1 MKQLTGNQVRQ
12 MFLDY
17 FRQQGHMIEP
27 GASLIPNNDP
37 TLLWINAGV
46 AALKKYFDGSEKP
59 ASNRIANA
67 QKSIRTND
75 IENVGK
81 TARHHTFFEML
92 GNFSIGDYFKT
103 EAIHFAWEF
112 LTSEEWMG
120 IDKERLYI
128 TVYTDDLDA
137 YNVWTKECKVD
148 PSHVLKTDDNF
159 WEIGKGPGGP
169 DSEIF
174 FDRGEKY
181 DPEGL
186 GEKLFFDEME
196 NDRYVEVWNVV
207 FSQYDCDPSID
218 RKDYKEL
225 PQKNIDTVKMIYEK
239 LILAKFDRKDLL
251 VALGGGVTGD
261 ITGFTAATYL
271 RGIDFVQI
279 PTSLLAQVD
288 SSIGGKTGVDFDSY
302 KNMVGAFHMP
312 KLVYINVSTLT
323 TLSDEQFI
331 SGMGEIIKHGLIKD
345 SAYFDWLIENHDR
358 ILARDKDVLMEMIRV
373 SCNIKRVVVENDPT
387 EKGDRA
393 LLNFGHT
400 LGHAIERYL
409 DLKLSHGACVGI
421 GCCLASVISY
431 NRGDIT
437 EDELHKIIHAFD
449 MFGFP
454 TLKDYPVDADAVIEY
469 TKNDKKMVGDKI
481 KFILLHTIGDAY
493 INTNVV
499 PDDMKKAFEWH

>member
-1 MKQLTGNQVRQ
+1 MTMPERNEITAEKEEFKLNDGYYIGNHKVADFEPYVSKKYIIKDLASDIETVSYDIKVKKQEGGESKALRVTD
-12 MFLDY
+12 FLKIDY
-17 FRQQGHMIEP
+17 FRDFHQSTIMLTNFDKKMLAYKLQKE
-27 GASLIPNNDP
+27 
-37 TLLWINAGV
+37 
-46 AALKKYFDGSEKP
+46 ALKADLASEVTVRAAP
-59 ASNRIANA
+59 GYYHL
-67 QKSIRTND
+67 ND
-75 IENVGK
+75 EPIY
-81 TARHHTFFEML
+81 
-92 GNFSIGDYFKT
+92 D
-103 EAIHFAWEF
+103 
-112 LTSEEWMG
+112 
-120 IDKERLYI
+120 
-128 TVYTDDLDA
+128 
-137 YNVWTKECKVD
+137 
-148 PSHVLKTDDNF
+148 
-159 WEIGKGPGGP
+159 
-169 DSEIF
+169 IF
-174 FDRGEKY
+174 FANDFNSLPELLAGQGIADRRVCIVTESNVAPLY
-181 DPEGL
+181 L
-186 GEKLFFDEME
+186 DEIR
-196 NDRYVEVWNVV
+196 NQLDGK
-207 FSQYDCDPSID
+207 C
-218 RKDYKEL
+218 KEL
-225 PQKNIDTVKMIYEK
+225 ISIIFEAGESQKNLDTVKMIYEK

>member
-1 MKQLTGNQVRQ
+1 MCNALTVHLNDEPIYDIFFANDFNSLPELLAG
-12 MFLDY
+12 
-17 FRQQGHMIEP
+17 QGIADRRVCIVTESNV
-27 GASLIPNNDP
+27 ASLYLD
-37 TLLWINAGV
+37 
-46 AALKKYFDGSEKP
+46 E
-59 ASNRIANA
+59 
-67 QKSIRTND
+67 IRTQLD
-75 IENVGK
+75 GK
-81 TARHHTFFEML
+81 
-92 GNFSIGDYFKT
+92 
-103 EAIHFAWEF
+103 
-112 LTSEEWMG
+112 
-120 IDKERLYI
+120 
-128 TVYTDDLDA
+128 
-137 YNVWTKECKVD
+137 C
-148 PSHVLKTDDNF
+148 
-159 WEIGKGPGGP
+159 
-169 DSEIF
+169 
-174 FDRGEKY
+174 
-181 DPEGL
+181 
-186 GEKLFFDEME
+186 
-196 NDRYVEVWNVV
+196 
-207 FSQYDCDPSID
+207 
-218 RKDYKEL
+218 KEL
-225 PQKNIDTVKMIYEK
+225 ISIIFEAGESQKNLDTVKMIYEK

-454 TLKDYPVDADAVIEY
+454 TLEDYPVDADAVIEY
-469 TKNDKKMVGDKI
+469 TKNDKKMVGGKI
-481 KFILLHTIGDAY
+481 KFILLYTIGDAY
-493 INTNVV
+493 INTDVV

>member
-1 MKQLTGNQVRQ
+1 MCNALTVHLN
-12 MFLDY
+12 D
-17 FRQQGHMIEP
+17 EP
-27 GASLIPNNDP
+27 IYD
-37 TLLWINAGV
+37 
-46 AALKKYFDGSEKP
+46 
-59 ASNRIANA
+59 
-67 QKSIRTND
+67 
-75 IENVGK
+75 
-81 TARHHTFFEML
+81 
-92 GNFSIGDYFKT
+92 
-103 EAIHFAWEF
+103 
-112 LTSEEWMG
+112 
-120 IDKERLYI
+120 
-128 TVYTDDLDA
+128 
-137 YNVWTKECKVD
+137 
-148 PSHVLKTDDNF
+148 
-159 WEIGKGPGGP
+159 
-169 DSEIF
+169 IF
-174 FDRGEKY
+174 FANDFNSLPELLAGQGIADRRVCIVTESNVAPLY
-181 DPEGL
+181 L
-186 GEKLFFDEME
+186 DEIR
-196 NDRYVEVWNVV
+196 NQLDGK
-207 FSQYDCDPSID
+207 C
-218 RKDYKEL
+218 KEL
-225 PQKNIDTVKMIYEK
+225 ISIIFEAGESQKNLDTVKMIYEK

-312 KLVYINVSTLT
+312 KLVYINVSTIT

-454 TLKDYPVDADAVIEY
+454 ALKDYPVDADAVIEY

>member
-1 MKQLTGNQVRQ
+1 MCNALTVHLNDEPIYDIFFANDFNSLPELLAGQGIADRRVCIVTESNVAPLY
-12 MFLDY
+12 LD
-17 FRQQGHMIEP
+17 E
-27 GASLIPNNDP
+27 
-37 TLLWINAGV
+37 
-46 AALKKYFDGSEKP
+46 
-59 ASNRIANA
+59 
-67 QKSIRTND
+67 IRTQLD
-75 IENVGK
+75 GK
-81 TARHHTFFEML
+81 
-92 GNFSIGDYFKT
+92 
-103 EAIHFAWEF
+103 
-112 LTSEEWMG
+112 
-120 IDKERLYI
+120 
-128 TVYTDDLDA
+128 
-137 YNVWTKECKVD
+137 C
-148 PSHVLKTDDNF
+148 
-159 WEIGKGPGGP
+159 
-169 DSEIF
+169 
-174 FDRGEKY
+174 
-181 DPEGL
+181 
-186 GEKLFFDEME
+186 
-196 NDRYVEVWNVV
+196 
-207 FSQYDCDPSID
+207 
-218 RKDYKEL
+218 KEL
-225 PQKNIDTVKMIYEK
+225 ISIIFEAGESQKNLDTVKMIYEK

-454 TLKDYPVDADAVIEY
+454 TLEDHPVDADAVIEY
-469 TKNDKKMVGDKI
+469 TKNDKKMVGGKI

-493 INTNVV
+493 INTDVV
-499 PDDMKKAFEWH
+499 PDNMKKAFEWH

>member
-1 MKQLTGNQVRQ
+1 MCNALTVHLN
-12 MFLDY
+12 D
-17 FRQQGHMIEP
+17 EP
-27 GASLIPNNDP
+27 IYD
-37 TLLWINAGV
+37 
-46 AALKKYFDGSEKP
+46 
-59 ASNRIANA
+59 
-67 QKSIRTND
+67 
-75 IENVGK
+75 
-81 TARHHTFFEML
+81 
-92 GNFSIGDYFKT
+92 
-103 EAIHFAWEF
+103 
-112 LTSEEWMG
+112 
-120 IDKERLYI
+120 
-128 TVYTDDLDA
+128 
-137 YNVWTKECKVD
+137 
-148 PSHVLKTDDNF
+148 
-159 WEIGKGPGGP
+159 
-169 DSEIF
+169 IF
-174 FDRGEKY
+174 FANDFNSLPELLAGQGIADRRVCIVTESNVAPLY
-181 DPEGL
+181 L
-186 GEKLFFDEME
+186 DEIR
-196 NDRYVEVWNVV
+196 NQLDGK
-207 FSQYDCDPSID
+207 C
-218 RKDYKEL
+218 KEL
-225 PQKNIDTVKMIYEK
+225 ISIIFEAGESQKNLDTVKMIYEK

-431 NRGDIT
+431 NSC
-437 EDELHKIIHAFD
+437 
-449 MFGFP
+449 
-454 TLKDYPVDADAVIEY
+454 
-469 TKNDKKMVGDKI
+469 
-481 KFILLHTIGDAY
+481 LL
-493 INTNVV
+493 
-499 PDDMKKAFEWH
+499 

>member
-1 MKQLTGNQVRQ
+1 MCNALTVHLN
-12 MFLDY
+12 D
-17 FRQQGHMIEP
+17 EP
-27 GASLIPNNDP
+27 IYD
-37 TLLWINAGV
+37 
-46 AALKKYFDGSEKP
+46 
-59 ASNRIANA
+59 
-67 QKSIRTND
+67 
-75 IENVGK
+75 
-81 TARHHTFFEML
+81 
-92 GNFSIGDYFKT
+92 
-103 EAIHFAWEF
+103 
-112 LTSEEWMG
+112 
-120 IDKERLYI
+120 
-128 TVYTDDLDA
+128 
-137 YNVWTKECKVD
+137 
-148 PSHVLKTDDNF
+148 
-159 WEIGKGPGGP
+159 
-169 DSEIF
+169 IF
-174 FDRGEKY
+174 FANDFNSLPELLAGQGIADRRVCIVTESNVAPLY
-181 DPEGL
+181 L
-186 GEKLFFDEME
+186 DEIR
-196 NDRYVEVWNVV
+196 NQLDGK
-207 FSQYDCDPSID
+207 C
-218 RKDYKEL
+218 KEL
-225 PQKNIDTVKMIYEK
+225 IFIIFEAGESQKNLDTVKMIYEK

-449 MFGFP
+449 MFGFLLSRT
-454 TLKDYPVDADAVIEY
+454 TLS
-469 TKNDKKMVGDKI
+469 MQM
-481 KFILLHTIGDAY
+481 LS
-493 INTNVV
+493 
-499 PDDMKKAFEWH
+499 

>member
-1 MKQLTGNQVRQ
+1 MCNALTVHLN
-12 MFLDY
+12 D
-17 FRQQGHMIEP
+17 EP
-27 GASLIPNNDP
+27 IYD
-37 TLLWINAGV
+37 
-46 AALKKYFDGSEKP
+46 
-59 ASNRIANA
+59 
-67 QKSIRTND
+67 
-75 IENVGK
+75 
-81 TARHHTFFEML
+81 
-92 GNFSIGDYFKT
+92 
-103 EAIHFAWEF
+103 
-112 LTSEEWMG
+112 
-120 IDKERLYI
+120 
-128 TVYTDDLDA
+128 
-137 YNVWTKECKVD
+137 
-148 PSHVLKTDDNF
+148 
-159 WEIGKGPGGP
+159 
-169 DSEIF
+169 IF
-174 FDRGEKY
+174 FANDFNSLPELLAGQGIADRRVCIVTESNVAPLY
-181 DPEGL
+181 L
-186 GEKLFFDEME
+186 DEIR
-196 NDRYVEVWNVV
+196 NQLDGK
-207 FSQYDCDPSID
+207 C
-218 RKDYKEL
+218 KEL
-225 PQKNIDTVKMIYEK
+225 ISIIFEAGESQKNLDTVKMIYEK

-409 DLKLSHGACVGI
+409 EAESWGMCRHRMLPCVCYLI
-421 GCCLASVISY
+421 Q
-431 NRGDIT
+431 
-437 EDELHKIIHAFD
+437 
-449 MFGFP
+449 
-454 TLKDYPVDADAVIEY
+454 
-469 TKNDKKMVGDKI
+469 
-481 KFILLHTIGDAY
+481 
-493 INTNVV
+493 
-499 PDDMKKAFEWH
+499 

>member
-1 MKQLTGNQVRQ
+1 MCNALTVHLN
-12 MFLDY
+12 D
-17 FRQQGHMIEP
+17 EP
-27 GASLIPNNDP
+27 IYD
-37 TLLWINAGV
+37 
-46 AALKKYFDGSEKP
+46 
-59 ASNRIANA
+59 
-67 QKSIRTND
+67 
-75 IENVGK
+75 
-81 TARHHTFFEML
+81 
-92 GNFSIGDYFKT
+92 
-103 EAIHFAWEF
+103 
-112 LTSEEWMG
+112 
-120 IDKERLYI
+120 
-128 TVYTDDLDA
+128 
-137 YNVWTKECKVD
+137 
-148 PSHVLKTDDNF
+148 
-159 WEIGKGPGGP
+159 
-169 DSEIF
+169 IF
-174 FDRGEKY
+174 FANDFNSLPELLAGQGIADRRVCIVTESNVAPLY
-181 DPEGL
+181 L
-186 GEKLFFDEME
+186 DEIR
-196 NDRYVEVWNVV
+196 NQLDGK
-207 FSQYDCDPSID
+207 C
-218 RKDYKEL
+218 KEL
-225 PQKNIDTVKMIYEK
+225 ISIVFEAGESQKNLDTVKMIYEK

-454 TLKDYPVDADAVIEY
+454 TLEDCPVDADAVIEY
-469 TKNDKKMVGDKI
+469 TKNDKKMVGGKI
-481 KFILLHTIGDAY
+481 KFILLYTIGDAY
-493 INTNVV
+493 INTDVV

>member
-1 MKQLTGNQVRQ
+1 MCNALTVHLN
-12 MFLDY
+12 D
-17 FRQQGHMIEP
+17 EP
-27 GASLIPNNDP
+27 IYD
-37 TLLWINAGV
+37 
-46 AALKKYFDGSEKP
+46 
-59 ASNRIANA
+59 
-67 QKSIRTND
+67 
-75 IENVGK
+75 
-81 TARHHTFFEML
+81 
-92 GNFSIGDYFKT
+92 
-103 EAIHFAWEF
+103 
-112 LTSEEWMG
+112 
-120 IDKERLYI
+120 
-128 TVYTDDLDA
+128 
-137 YNVWTKECKVD
+137 
-148 PSHVLKTDDNF
+148 
-159 WEIGKGPGGP
+159 
-169 DSEIF
+169 IF
-174 FDRGEKY
+174 FANDFNSLPELLAGQGIADRRVCIVTESNVAPLY
-181 DPEGL
+181 L
-186 GEKLFFDEME
+186 DEIR
-196 NDRYVEVWNVV
+196 NQLDGK
-207 FSQYDCDPSID
+207 C
-218 RKDYKEL
+218 KEL
-225 PQKNIDTVKMIYEK
+225 ISIVFEAGESQKNLDTVKMIYEK

-271 RGIDFVQI
+271 RGIDFIQI

-345 SAYFDWLIENHDR
+345 SEYFDWLIENHDK
-358 ILARDKDVLMEMIRV
+358 ILARDMDVLMEMIRV

-454 TLKDYPVDADAVIEY
+454 TLEDHPVDADAVIEY
-469 TKNDKKMVGDKI
+469 TKNDKKMVGGKI
-481 KFILLHTIGDAY
+481 KFILAHAIGDAY
-493 INTNVV
+493 INTDVV

>member
-1 MKQLTGNQVRQ
+1 MCNALTVHLN
-12 MFLDY
+12 D
-17 FRQQGHMIEP
+17 EP
-27 GASLIPNNDP
+27 IYD
-37 TLLWINAGV
+37 
-46 AALKKYFDGSEKP
+46 
-59 ASNRIANA
+59 
-67 QKSIRTND
+67 
-75 IENVGK
+75 
-81 TARHHTFFEML
+81 
-92 GNFSIGDYFKT
+92 
-103 EAIHFAWEF
+103 
-112 LTSEEWMG
+112 
-120 IDKERLYI
+120 
-128 TVYTDDLDA
+128 
-137 YNVWTKECKVD
+137 
-148 PSHVLKTDDNF
+148 
-159 WEIGKGPGGP
+159 
-169 DSEIF
+169 IF
-174 FDRGEKY
+174 FANDFNSLPELLAGQGIADRRVCIVTESNVAPLY
-181 DPEGL
+181 L
-186 GEKLFFDEME
+186 DEIR
-196 NDRYVEVWNVV
+196 NQLDGK
-207 FSQYDCDPSID
+207 C
-218 RKDYKEL
+218 KEL
-225 PQKNIDTVKMIYEK
+225 ISIIFEAGESQKNLDTVKMIYEK

-454 TLKDYPVDADAVIEY
+454 TLKDYPAAD
-469 TKNDKKMVGDKI
+469 
-481 KFILLHTIGDAY
+481 
-493 INTNVV
+493 
-499 PDDMKKAFEWH
+499 

>member
-1 MKQLTGNQVRQ
+1 MCNALTVHLN
-12 MFLDY
+12 D
-17 FRQQGHMIEP
+17 EP
-27 GASLIPNNDP
+27 IYD
-37 TLLWINAGV
+37 
-46 AALKKYFDGSEKP
+46 
-59 ASNRIANA
+59 
-67 QKSIRTND
+67 
-75 IENVGK
+75 
-81 TARHHTFFEML
+81 
-92 GNFSIGDYFKT
+92 
-103 EAIHFAWEF
+103 
-112 LTSEEWMG
+112 
-120 IDKERLYI
+120 
-128 TVYTDDLDA
+128 
-137 YNVWTKECKVD
+137 
-148 PSHVLKTDDNF
+148 
-159 WEIGKGPGGP
+159 
-169 DSEIF
+169 IF
-174 FDRGEKY
+174 FANDFNSLPELLAGQGIADRRVCIVTESNVAPLY
-181 DPEGL
+181 L
-186 GEKLFFDEME
+186 DEIR
-196 NDRYVEVWNVV
+196 NQLDGK
-207 FSQYDCDPSID
+207 C
-218 RKDYKEL
+218 KEL
-225 PQKNIDTVKMIYEK
+225 ISIIFEAGESQKNLDTVKMIYEK

-449 MFGFP
+449 MLGFP

>member
-1 MKQLTGNQVRQ
+1 MCNALTVHLN
-12 MFLDY
+12 D
-17 FRQQGHMIEP
+17 EP
-27 GASLIPNNDP
+27 IYD
-37 TLLWINAGV
+37 
-46 AALKKYFDGSEKP
+46 
-59 ASNRIANA
+59 
-67 QKSIRTND
+67 
-75 IENVGK
+75 
-81 TARHHTFFEML
+81 
-92 GNFSIGDYFKT
+92 
-103 EAIHFAWEF
+103 
-112 LTSEEWMG
+112 
-120 IDKERLYI
+120 
-128 TVYTDDLDA
+128 
-137 YNVWTKECKVD
+137 
-148 PSHVLKTDDNF
+148 
-159 WEIGKGPGGP
+159 
-169 DSEIF
+169 IF
-174 FDRGEKY
+174 FANDFNSLPELLAGQGIADRRVCIVTESNVAPLY
-181 DPEGL
+181 L
-186 GEKLFFDEME
+186 DEIR
-196 NDRYVEVWNVV
+196 NQLDGK
-207 FSQYDCDPSID
+207 C
-218 RKDYKEL
+218 KEL
-225 PQKNIDTVKMIYEK
+225 ISIIFEAGESQKNLDTVKMIYEK

-393 LLNFGHT
+393 MLNFGHT

-454 TLKDYPVDADAVIEY
+454 TLKDYPDDADAVIEY

>member
-1 MKQLTGNQVRQ
+1 MCNALTVHLN
-12 MFLDY
+12 D
-17 FRQQGHMIEP
+17 EP
-27 GASLIPNNDP
+27 IYD
-37 TLLWINAGV
+37 
-46 AALKKYFDGSEKP
+46 
-59 ASNRIANA
+59 
-67 QKSIRTND
+67 
-75 IENVGK
+75 
-81 TARHHTFFEML
+81 
-92 GNFSIGDYFKT
+92 
-103 EAIHFAWEF
+103 
-112 LTSEEWMG
+112 
-120 IDKERLYI
+120 
-128 TVYTDDLDA
+128 
-137 YNVWTKECKVD
+137 
-148 PSHVLKTDDNF
+148 
-159 WEIGKGPGGP
+159 
-169 DSEIF
+169 IF
-174 FDRGEKY
+174 FANDFNSLPELLAGQGIADRRVCIVTESNVAPLY
-181 DPEGL
+181 L
-186 GEKLFFDEME
+186 DEIR
-196 NDRYVEVWNVV
+196 NQLDGK
-207 FSQYDCDPSID
+207 C
-218 RKDYKEL
+218 KEL
-225 PQKNIDTVKMIYEK
+225 ISIIFEAGESQKNLDTVKMIYEK

-454 TLKDYPVDADAVIEY
+454 AVIEY

>member
-1 MKQLTGNQVRQ
+1 MCNALTVHLN
-12 MFLDY
+12 D
-17 FRQQGHMIEP
+17 EP
-27 GASLIPNNDP
+27 IYD
-37 TLLWINAGV
+37 
-46 AALKKYFDGSEKP
+46 
-59 ASNRIANA
+59 
-67 QKSIRTND
+67 
-75 IENVGK
+75 
-81 TARHHTFFEML
+81 
-92 GNFSIGDYFKT
+92 
-103 EAIHFAWEF
+103 
-112 LTSEEWMG
+112 
-120 IDKERLYI
+120 
-128 TVYTDDLDA
+128 
-137 YNVWTKECKVD
+137 
-148 PSHVLKTDDNF
+148 
-159 WEIGKGPGGP
+159 
-169 DSEIF
+169 IF
-174 FDRGEKY
+174 FANDFNSLPELLAGQGIADRRVCIVTESNVAPLY
-181 DPEGL
+181 L
-186 GEKLFFDEME
+186 DEIR
-196 NDRYVEVWNVV
+196 NQLDGK
-207 FSQYDCDPSID
+207 C
-218 RKDYKEL
+218 KEL
-225 PQKNIDTVKMIYEK
+225 ISIIFEAGESQKNLDTVKMIYEK

-421 GCCLASVISY
+421 GCCLASVIS
-431 NRGDIT
+431 
-437 EDELHKIIHAFD
+437 
-449 MFGFP
+449 
-454 TLKDYPVDADAVIEY
+454 
-469 TKNDKKMVGDKI
+469 
-481 KFILLHTIGDAY
+481 
-493 INTNVV
+493 
-499 PDDMKKAFEWH
+499 

>member
-1 MKQLTGNQVRQ
+1 MCNALTVHLN
-12 MFLDY
+12 D
-17 FRQQGHMIEP
+17 EP
-27 GASLIPNNDP
+27 IYD
-37 TLLWINAGV
+37 
-46 AALKKYFDGSEKP
+46 
-59 ASNRIANA
+59 
-67 QKSIRTND
+67 
-75 IENVGK
+75 
-81 TARHHTFFEML
+81 
-92 GNFSIGDYFKT
+92 
-103 EAIHFAWEF
+103 
-112 LTSEEWMG
+112 
-120 IDKERLYI
+120 
-128 TVYTDDLDA
+128 
-137 YNVWTKECKVD
+137 
-148 PSHVLKTDDNF
+148 
-159 WEIGKGPGGP
+159 
-169 DSEIF
+169 IF
-174 FDRGEKY
+174 FANDFNSLPELLAGQGIADRRVCIVTESNVAPLY
-181 DPEGL
+181 L
-186 GEKLFFDEME
+186 DEIR
-196 NDRYVEVWNVV
+196 NQLDGK
-207 FSQYDCDPSID
+207 C
-218 RKDYKEL
+218 KEL
-225 PQKNIDTVKMIYEK
+225 ISIIFEAGESQKNLDKVKMIYEK

-409 DLKLSHGACVGI
+409 DLKLSHATA
-421 GCCLASVISY
+421 LSPFSSSSV
-431 NRGDIT
+431 
-437 EDELHKIIHAFD
+437 
-449 MFGFP
+449 
-454 TLKDYPVDADAVIEY
+454 
-469 TKNDKKMVGDKI
+469 
-481 KFILLHTIGDAY
+481 
-493 INTNVV
+493 
-499 PDDMKKAFEWH
+499 

>member
-1 MKQLTGNQVRQ
+1 MCNALTVHLN
-12 MFLDY
+12 D
-17 FRQQGHMIEP
+17 EP
-27 GASLIPNNDP
+27 IYD
-37 TLLWINAGV
+37 
-46 AALKKYFDGSEKP
+46 
-59 ASNRIANA
+59 
-67 QKSIRTND
+67 
-75 IENVGK
+75 
-81 TARHHTFFEML
+81 
-92 GNFSIGDYFKT
+92 
-103 EAIHFAWEF
+103 
-112 LTSEEWMG
+112 
-120 IDKERLYI
+120 
-128 TVYTDDLDA
+128 
-137 YNVWTKECKVD
+137 
-148 PSHVLKTDDNF
+148 
-159 WEIGKGPGGP
+159 
-169 DSEIF
+169 IF
-174 FDRGEKY
+174 FANDFNSLPELLAGQGIADRRVCIVTESNVAPLY
-181 DPEGL
+181 L
-186 GEKLFFDEME
+186 DEIR
-196 NDRYVEVWNVV
+196 NQLDGK
-207 FSQYDCDPSID
+207 C
-218 RKDYKEL
+218 KEL
-225 PQKNIDTVKMIYEK
+225 ISIIFEAGESQKNLDTVKMIYEK

-437 EDELHKIIHAFD
+437 EDELHKIIYAFD

>member
-1 MKQLTGNQVRQ
+1 MCNALTVHLNDEPIYDIFFANDFNSLPELLAGQGIADRRVCIVTESNVAPLY
-12 MFLDY
+12 LD
-17 FRQQGHMIEP
+17 E
-27 GASLIPNNDP
+27 
-37 TLLWINAGV
+37 
-46 AALKKYFDGSEKP
+46 
-59 ASNRIANA
+59 
-67 QKSIRTND
+67 IRTQLD
-75 IENVGK
+75 GK
-81 TARHHTFFEML
+81 
-92 GNFSIGDYFKT
+92 
-103 EAIHFAWEF
+103 
-112 LTSEEWMG
+112 
-120 IDKERLYI
+120 
-128 TVYTDDLDA
+128 
-137 YNVWTKECKVD
+137 C
-148 PSHVLKTDDNF
+148 
-159 WEIGKGPGGP
+159 
-169 DSEIF
+169 
-174 FDRGEKY
+174 
-181 DPEGL
+181 
-186 GEKLFFDEME
+186 
-196 NDRYVEVWNVV
+196 
-207 FSQYDCDPSID
+207 
-218 RKDYKEL
+218 KEL
-225 PQKNIDTVKMIYEK
+225 ISIVFEAGESQKNLDTVKMIYEK

-271 RGIDFVQI
+271 RGIDFIQI

-345 SAYFDWLIENHDR
+345 SEYFDWLIENHDK
-358 ILARDKDVLMEMIRV
+358 ILARDMDVLMEMIRV

-454 TLKDYPVDADAVIEY
+454 TLEDHPVDADAVIEY
-469 TKNDKKMVGDKI
+469 TKNDKKMVGGKI

-493 INTNVV
+493 INTDVV
-499 PDDMKKAFEWH
+499 PDNMKKAFEWH